1 MDKNIPKLDG
11 IASQIL
17 KAEAMELNNV
27 ANRIDESVVKA
38 AKIILAH
45 DGKVIVCGVG
55 KSGLIGLKIVA
66 TFCSTGTQAVFL
78 HASDALHG
86 DRSL

>member
-17 KAEAMELNNV
+17 KAEALELNNV
-27 ANRIDESVVKA
+27 ANRIDESVVRA

-55 KSGLIGLKIVA
+55 KSGLLVLRLLPHFAARVLKLC
-66 TFCSTGTQAVFL
+66 FCTQAMPFM
-78 HASDALHG
+78 AI
-86 DRSL
+86 